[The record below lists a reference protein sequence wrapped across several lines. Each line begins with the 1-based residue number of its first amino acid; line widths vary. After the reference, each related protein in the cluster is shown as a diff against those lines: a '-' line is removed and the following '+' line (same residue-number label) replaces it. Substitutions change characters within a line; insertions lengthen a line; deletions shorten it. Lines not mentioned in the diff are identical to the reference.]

1 METKTK
7 KGLVKILLTTGVLSI
22 LLISGGDS
30 FAKGRAIYL
39 ITAEK
44 GNNGIKSNFQIW
56 ANSKDDAKENLSLN
70 GWNILTIKEELTKS
84 SHEKTLKKDEN

>member
-7 KGLVKILLTTGVLSI
+7 KGLVKILLTTGALSI

-30 FAKGRAIYL
+30 FAKSRTIYL

-56 ANSKDDAKENLSLN
+56 ANSKDDATENLTLN
-70 GWNILTIKEELTKS
+70 GWNVLTIKEELTNS
-84 SHEKTLKKDEN
+84 SYEKTLKKDEN